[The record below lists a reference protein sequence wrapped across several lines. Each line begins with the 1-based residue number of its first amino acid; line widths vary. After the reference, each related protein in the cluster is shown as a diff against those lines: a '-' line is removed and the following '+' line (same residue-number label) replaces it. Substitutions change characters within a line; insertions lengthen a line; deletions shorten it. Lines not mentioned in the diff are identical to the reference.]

1 MQKGECSCIGASRYR
16 GEPIYNVTFDNV
28 DVDKAGI
35 GLGFSNTKTIGV
47 SNCNLG
53 GYVGVPSTASAK
65 DGIFDK

>member
-1 MQKGECSCIGASRYR
+1 M
-16 GEPIYNVTFDNV
+16 TFDNV

-53 GYVGVPSTASAK
+53 GYVGVPSTASAI